1 MNSKLLSLYGLK
13 FHPFRPDV
21 PLSSVTK
28 IDGKQVPFDQG
39 D

>member
-1 MNSKLLSLYGLK
+1 MAINFPDRNAIK
-13 FHPFRPDV
+13 HPEHAQV
-21 PLSSVTK
+21 SSVTK